1 MSVKPEARESSGGLV
16 LGACREQPALSTVG
30 VTVKKWL
37 PEQVAR
43 MNKEVTRPLSQHSE
57 PLDRVSTFPTINV
70 EMRRQPP
77 YLRPPQFNM
86 TQDARAT
93 TCQDTIL
100 SILCPGGWE
109 FLSHPKSLKAFH
121 CLENPKCLPVSG
133 AGLILCAPASAPAL
147 ASLRKPITSPLK
159 P

>member
-1 MSVKPEARESSGGLV
+1 MSVKPEARESSGRLV

-30 VTVKKWL
+30 VTVKEWL
-37 PEQVAR
+37 PEQVER

-57 PLDRVSTFPTINV
+57 PQDRVSIFPTINV
-70 EMRRQPP
+70 EMRKQPP
-77 YLRPPQFNM
+77 CLRPPQFNM
-86 TQDARAT
+86 TQDAGAT
-93 TCQDTIL
+93 TCQDT
-100 SILCPGGWE
+100 ILCPGGWE

-133 AGLILCAPASAPAL
+133 AGLILWAPASAPAL